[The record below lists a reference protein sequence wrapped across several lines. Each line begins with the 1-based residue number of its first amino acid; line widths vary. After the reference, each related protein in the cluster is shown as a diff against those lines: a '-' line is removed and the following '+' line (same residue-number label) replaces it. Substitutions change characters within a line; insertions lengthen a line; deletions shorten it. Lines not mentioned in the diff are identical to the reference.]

1 LTKSYITYKIVLIIK
16 KIEIFFL
23 IFNFLISNLE
33 KCDLTIPGKSIQ
45 TALTAGS
52 LLACTSAFLDAGGS
66 TTRVDNG
73 KEYYAYTTEKRP
85 NVN

>member
-1 LTKSYITYKIVLIIK
+1 MIK
-16 KIEIFFL
+16 KLKYFC
-23 IFNFLISNLE
+23 NFQILASNFE
-33 KCDLTIPGKSIQ
+33 KCDLTISGKSIQ

-52 LLACTSAFLDAGGS
+52 LLACTSAFLDVGGR

-73 KEYYAYTTEKRP
+73 KEYYPYTTEKRP